1 MRTLESQNK
10 LLEAEIDALQNR
22 YTKPSGLRMLYEEQL
37 REMKRVADQMRAQRV
52 SRTDRGGWGVRGVSN
67 W

>member
-37 REMKRVADQMRAQRV
+37 REMTRVADQMRAQRV
-52 SRTDRGGWGVRGVSN
+52 SRTDRRGRVRVVSN